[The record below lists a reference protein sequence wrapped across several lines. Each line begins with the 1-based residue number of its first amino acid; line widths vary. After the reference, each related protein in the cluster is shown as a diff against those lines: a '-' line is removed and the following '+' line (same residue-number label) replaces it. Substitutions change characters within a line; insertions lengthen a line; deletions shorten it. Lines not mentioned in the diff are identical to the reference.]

1 MKHFLVFLLPFLIF
15 SQQDNLS
22 DGTGSY
28 RQYFDEKKT
37 SRKHVLKNVIGSR
50 YYHKDYVNTIIN
62 GKKILVKFDA
72 YSDLMEPKFG
82 PGYLPYSNKLKLLL
96 NQNEVW
102 IAFNNKWF
110 RLIYKDG
117 ESTYLLKPIVEYVKA
132 KKAEEGYGGNQPAK
146 FVSKEIYYILKN
158 DILTKLKRKE
168 VKKLGLLKI
177 LDK

>member
-1 MKHFLVFLLPFLIF
+1 MKYFLLFFLPFLIF

-28 RQYFDEKKT
+28 RQYFDENKT

-50 YYHKDYVNTIIN
+50 YYHEDYVNTIIN

-72 YSDLMEPKFG
+72 YSDLIEPKFG

-96 NQNEVW
+96 NKNETW

-110 RLIYKDG
+110 RLIFEDK

-132 KKAEEGYGGNQPAK
+132 KKAEEGYGGNEPAK
-146 FVSKEIYYILKN
+146 FVMKERYYVLEN
-158 DILTKLKRKE
+158 GILTKLKKKE
-168 VKKLGLLKI
+168 AKKLGLLKI
-177 LDK
+177 LNK